1 MKTKLPKTTL
11 LLILTLAFGFLKTY
25 SQTNIVIDS
34 STEDKIFLHDGAEGD
49 PFSTNN
55 GMGWSGSWILT
66 NGTSVTGVSTG
77 LNYPSN
83 TGTAVYGGLISSN
96 GTNTIERSF
105 TDTYDLDK
113 TTFYLSFLARRTGS
127 GSLTFFGFAGTNP
140 RYGLQISPVG
150 NIRVRASTQY
160 GPNAE
165 GVFLPN
171 TTYLVVYAKQNSTY
185 KLTVFKEG
193 DNVPTNPDDVNW
205 LSEHTRATGV
215 DLDKFEFRFNGDT
228 FEIDE
233 LRLGSTLAS
242 VTKSDAKNY
251 QSPLSTNK
259 YDYLDS
265 NLYPNPSNGVAN
277 INTSTFISNSL
288 EVSIINSNGK
298 VIYKKNH
305 QNHKGNILLN
315 LKNYAKGLYFVKLK
329 DSDKIYTGK
338 LLIR

>member
-251 QSPLSTNK
+251 NNNLSVGSFSSLNG
-259 YDYLDS
+259 S
-265 NLYPNPSNGVAN
+265 MYPNPASGKVFINTTKVSSEN
-277 INTSTFISNSL
+277 INIQ
-288 EVSIINSNGK
+288 IID
-298 VIYKKNH
+298 
-305 QNHKGNILLN
+305 LN
-315 LKNYAKGLYFVKLK
+315 
-329 DSDKIYTGK
+329 GK
-338 LLIR
+338 LLISKKETSNNDTVELNISTLTKGIYS